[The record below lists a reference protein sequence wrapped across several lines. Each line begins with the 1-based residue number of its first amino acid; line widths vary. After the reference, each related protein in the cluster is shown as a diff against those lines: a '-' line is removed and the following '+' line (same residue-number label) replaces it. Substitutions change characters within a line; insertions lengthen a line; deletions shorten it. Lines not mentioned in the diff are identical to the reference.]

1 MLKLFLAR
9 RFNPESVR
17 KSAKHFGLALVV
29 LGTLGYIFDAVSV
42 WVSLLAFVV
51 GVVGVYVGSP
61 GKA

>member
-1 MLKLFLAR
+1 MLKRFLSR

-17 KSAKHFGLALVV
+17 RSAQEFGIALVV
-29 LGTLGYIFDAVSV
+29 LGTLGFILDAVSV

-51 GVVGVYVGSP
+51 GVVGVFYGNS